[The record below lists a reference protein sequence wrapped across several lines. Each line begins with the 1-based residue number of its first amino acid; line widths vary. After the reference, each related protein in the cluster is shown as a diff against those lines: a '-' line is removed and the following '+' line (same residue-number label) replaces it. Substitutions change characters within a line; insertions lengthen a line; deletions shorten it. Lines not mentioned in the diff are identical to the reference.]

1 MSDQPIPAQPLLFDS
16 VLKAEHEAIRP
27 DEDPDKPGSPWSAL
41 CVSGGGIRSATFAL
55 GVLQGLAERRVL
67 GEFDYLSTV
76 SGGGYI
82 GSWLTAWKQ
91 RLGGLDKV
99 TPVLLSS
106 SAAKDGPDAVQYL
119 REYNNFLSPKLGLFS
134 ADTWTLAAT
143 VARNLLLNWLVLLPL
158 LLFVLMA
165 PRLIVSLARA
175 GEYLDAVHAQ
185 HGDSWVQITRLD
197 DLLAAFAGL
206 MFAIATFNMLRYLPG
221 VGRVNKS
228 EIHFLKYCLAP
239 LICSVLVFITL
250 DAWITGGNEHFATTL
265 TWKGLLL
272 GISGSSIAGW
282 IAYLVFYVKRTY
294 RRRALIAGLTTVLL
308 LTSSAAAL
316 AVWMLVSKVFPSM
329 GWVTYVTLGP
339 PTLLLAVAL
348 PVVVFVGLTSR
359 ILEDEDREWLSRA
372 GAWLLLVVLGWA
384 AVCCLVLIAPVWVF
398 KLHALGKLISLEGIG
413 GAITALVGFRSDN
426 RIERENLMTNS
437 DRSKPALGSALL
449 GIFVQITAALFVIF
463 LLTALA
469 ILTNWLLAIA
479 GVAPS
484 YWTAHW
490 QFLENT
496 QTRWV
501 VAAAAVFLASA
512 WAMAQFININK
523 FSLHAMYRN
532 RLIRAYLGAS
542 NDRSNADKFTGFA
555 ANDDLHMG
563 ELNAHLK
570 PFHVVNTTLN
580 LVAGQRLAW
589 QQRKAEPFTIT
600 PLHCGNFSLGY
611 RPSQMYGGRDGIT
624 LGTAMT
630 LSGAAASPNM
640 GYYSSPVLGF
650 IMTLFNARLGA
661 WLGNSGKPG
670 DSTWQKPGPSSAI
683 KSLVREAFGLTN
695 ESCPYIYLSDGGHFE
710 NLGIYE
716 MVKRRC
722 RCIVVVDGAAD
733 GELKF
738 GDLGN
743 AVRKIR
749 IDTKVE
755 IQFQERWAHSL
766 RDREKRWAVAKILYQ
781 QAGLGEDGYLIY
793 IKPLMCGTEPP
804 DVVAYQAANPE
815 FPHQSTANQ
824 FFNESQTESYRMLGL
839 HTVREMLE
847 GWTPIRGLQGLDEYV
862 DARTV
867 KKITPLATAA
877 KAGG

>member
-99 TPVLLSS
+99 TPILLSS

-143 VARNLLLNWLVLLPL
+143 VARNLLL
-158 LLFVLMA
+158 
-165 PRLIVSLARA
+165 
-175 GEYLDAVHAQ
+175 
-185 HGDSWVQITRLD
+185 
-197 DLLAAFAGL
+197 
-206 MFAIATFNMLRYLPG
+206 YLPG

-398 KLHALGKLISLEGIG
+398 KLHA
-413 GAITALVGFRSDN
+413 
-426 RIERENLMTNS
+426 
-437 DRSKPALGSALL
+437 
-449 GIFVQITAALFVIF
+449 
-463 LLTALA
+463 
-469 ILTNWLLAIA
+469 
-479 GVAPS
+479 
-484 YWTAHW
+484 
-490 QFLENT
+490 
-496 QTRWV
+496 
-501 VAAAAVFLASA
+501 
-512 WAMAQFININK
+512 
-523 FSLHAMYRN
+523 
-532 RLIRAYLGAS
+532 
-542 NDRSNADKFTGFA
+542 
-555 ANDDLHMG
+555 
-563 ELNAHLK
+563 
-570 PFHVVNTTLN
+570 
-580 LVAGQRLAW
+580 
-589 QQRKAEPFTIT
+589 
-600 PLHCGNFSLGY
+600 
-611 RPSQMYGGRDGIT
+611 
-624 LGTAMT
+624 
-630 LSGAAASPNM
+630 
-640 GYYSSPVLGF
+640 
-650 IMTLFNARLGA
+650 
-661 WLGNSGKPG
+661 
-670 DSTWQKPGPSSAI
+670 
-683 KSLVREAFGLTN
+683 
-695 ESCPYIYLSDGGHFE
+695 
-710 NLGIYE
+710 
-716 MVKRRC
+716 
-722 RCIVVVDGAAD
+722 
-733 GELKF
+733 
-738 GDLGN
+738 
-743 AVRKIR
+743 
-749 IDTKVE
+749 
-755 IQFQERWAHSL
+755 
-766 RDREKRWAVAKILYQ
+766 
-781 QAGLGEDGYLIY
+781 
-793 IKPLMCGTEPP
+793 
-804 DVVAYQAANPE
+804 
-815 FPHQSTANQ
+815 
-824 FFNESQTESYRMLGL
+824 
-839 HTVREMLE
+839 
-847 GWTPIRGLQGLDEYV
+847 
-862 DARTV
+862 
-867 KKITPLATAA
+867 
-877 KAGG
+877 